1 MNYINH
7 TEFIPDNLE
16 SICVEIQKPKA
27 KPILVI
33 TWYRP
38 PNSNINIL
46 NDFEKLLQEISDKN
60 VDLII
65 TGDLNCDM
73 IATNPTHHTKKLS
86 DLINEYQLKQHIKSP
101 TSITPTT
108 KH

>member
-1 MNYINH
+1 
-7 TEFIPDNLE
+7 
-16 SICVEIQKPKA
+16 
-27 KPILVI
+27 
-33 TWYRP
+33 
-38 PNSNINIL
+38 L

-60 VDLII
+60 VDLVI

-101 TSITPTT
+101 TRITPTT
-108 KH
+108 KTLIDVIITKASDIKIIDSGVIHLL